1 MMLRGLFLTSEQP
14 ADTARFYREVAGLPM
29 EQVGESG
36 GYVYW
41 RLDDG
46 RMQLAIHD
54 AKAFSDYTFPVVCG
68 SNATQLY
75 FHIEDQQAFRA
86 RLEQLGIEPYSLD
99 DVVVTVTDPD
109 GRKVLFGTA

>member
-1 MMLRGLFLTSEQP
+1 MMLRGVFLTSEQP

-46 RMQLAIHD
+46 GPPAVC
-54 AKAFSDYTFPVVCG
+54 FSTTGHVTGFSGEPRCSECG
-68 SNATQLY
+68 RP
-75 FHIEDQQAFRA
+75 FE
-86 RLEQLGIEPYSLD
+86 LG
-99 DVVVTVTDPD
+99 
-109 GRKVLFGTA
+109 K

>member
-1 MMLRGLFLTSEQP
+1 MMLRGVFLTSEQP

-54 AKAFSDYTFPVVCG
+54 ALSVYIDRHVLPYPVLIVQYIR
-68 SNATQLY
+68 S
-75 FHIEDQQAFRA
+75 
-86 RLEQLGIEPYSLD
+86 
-99 DVVVTVTDPD
+99 
-109 GRKVLFGTA
+109 